1 MHMFSFYHFFRNPR
15 ESTPNTAASQQQ
27 QVRALT
33 AQVEEEKALRQ
44 RMQREIEK
52 EKALIRQEIEKE
64 KALRRQE
71 IEKEKALRQNMQR
84 EIEKEK
90 ALRQRMQ
97 RELENLTKIV
107 TQLNQKAKFD
117 GIP

>member
-1 MHMFSFYHFFRNPR
+1 MFSFYHFVRNPR
-15 ESTPNTAASQQQ
+15 ESTPNIAALQQ

-33 AQVEEEKALRQ
+33 AQVEEEKALR
-44 RMQREIEK
+44 RR
-52 EKALIRQEIEKE
+52 EIEKE
-64 KALRRQE
+64 KALRRQ
-71 IEKEKALRQNMQR
+71 

-107 TQLNQKAKFD
+107 TQLNKKAKD
-117 GIP
+117 GIA

>member
-1 MHMFSFYHFFRNPR
+1 MFSFYHFVRNPR
-15 ESTPNTAASQQQ
+15 ESTPNVAVLQQ

-33 AQVEEEKALRQ
+33 AQVE
-44 RMQREIEK
+44 
-52 EKALIRQEIEKE
+52 KE
-64 KALRRQE
+64 KALRR
-71 IEKEKALRQNMQR
+71 R

-107 TQLNQKAKFD
+107 TQLNKKAKD
-117 GIP
+117 GIA

>member
-1 MHMFSFYHFFRNPR
+1 MHMFSFYHFVRNPR
-15 ESTPNTAASQQQ
+15 ESTRNVAALQQ

-33 AQVEEEKALRQ
+33 AQVEEEKALR
-44 RMQREIEK
+44 R
-52 EKALIRQEIEKE
+52 
-64 KALRRQE
+64 
-71 IEKEKALRQNMQR
+71 R

-107 TQLNQKAKFD
+107 TQLNKKAKD
-117 GIP
+117 GIA

>member
-1 MHMFSFYHFFRNPR
+1 MFSFYHFVRNPR
-15 ESTPNTAASQQQ
+15 ESTPNIAASQQQ

-33 AQVEEEKALRQ
+33 AQVEEEKALR
-44 RMQREIEK
+44 R
-52 EKALIRQEIEKE
+52 
-64 KALRRQE
+64 
-71 IEKEKALRQNMQR
+71 R

-107 TQLNQKAKFD
+107 TQLNKKAKD
-117 GIP
+117 GIA

>member
-1 MHMFSFYHFFRNPR
+1 MFSFYHFVRNPR
-15 ESTPNTAASQQQ
+15 ESTPNIAALQQ

-33 AQVEEEKALRQ
+33 AQVEEEKALR
-44 RMQREIEK
+44 R
-52 EKALIRQEIEKE
+52 
-64 KALRRQE
+64 
-71 IEKEKALRQNMQR
+71 R

-107 TQLNQKAKFD
+107 TQLNKKAKD
-117 GIP
+117 GIA

>member
-1 MHMFSFYHFFRNPR
+1 MNMFLFYHFVRNPR

-33 AQVEEEKALRQ
+33 AQVEEEKALRK

-52 EKALIRQEIEKE
+52 EKE
-64 KALRRQE
+64 
-71 IEKEKALRQNMQR
+71 
-84 EIEKEK
+84 
-90 ALRQRMQ
+90 LRQRMQ

-107 TQLNQKAKFD
+107 TQLNKKAKD
-117 GIP
+117 GIA

>member
-1 MHMFSFYHFFRNPR
+1 MNMFSFYHFVRNPR
-15 ESTPNTAASQQQ
+15 ESTPNVAALQQ

-33 AQVEEEKALRQ
+33 AQVEEEKALR
-44 RMQREIEK
+44 RR
-52 EKALIRQEIEKE
+52 EIEKE

-71 IEKEKALRQNMQR
+71 IEKEKALRRQ

-107 TQLNQKAKFD
+107 TQLNKKAKD
-117 GIP
+117 GIA